1 MRSKL
6 WKTRNDRQAHRRHL
20 MQTTLQ
26 KIAARCFGRRGGA
39 GKRAAQGSS
48 LAGKDGTCSR

>member
-1 MRSKL
+1 
-6 WKTRNDRQAHRRHL
+6 

-48 LAGKDGTCSR
+48 LAGKGGTCSR